1 VQPVLWRASVF
12 PLSLAFADMSPVG
25 RVGARARSLS
35 MARAP
40 PARTAGQ
47 AESDPVGGGRGQEP
61 PDTPWGGA
69 VVAAGV
75 GTGAAGAVVAAG
87 VGAGALACRWW

>member
-1 VQPVLWRASVF
+1 MQPVLWRASVF
-12 PLSLAFADMSPVG
+12 PLSLALADM
-25 RVGARARSLS
+25 
-35 MARAP
+35 P
-40 PARTAGQ
+40 PAGGEGPFAVHGGGPRRRVRAGP

-87 VGAGALACRWW
+87 VGTGALACR